1 MRIAYYLIT
10 TTACISLSMICQA
23 QTATVYTTAMA
34 NDTRY
39 QKSIISPV
47 KSEQPTE
54 DKYSVYVDPLHHFQ
68 TYIGFGGAITDAS
81 AEVFAKLPKD
91 AQKELLSAY
100 YDKENGLAYNIIRSN
115 IQSCDFSPYS
125 YSYWEE
131 NDISLSSFSIEH
143 DKQYRIPLIKKAIKS
158 IGNGSI
164 FYVAPWSPPL
174 WMKDNRSIIRGGKL
188 LPAYKQLWAECF
200 VQFIKAYEAEGI
212 KVWGLSTQNEP
223 MATQTWESCI
233 YTAQDECDFIK
244 NNLGPTLKKNKL
256 GDKKIIIWDHNRDLI
271 YHRAATILND
281 PEAAKY
287 VWGVGFHWYETWT
300 KSPMYF
306 ENLRRVKESFPDK
319 ELIFTEGCVEK
330 FDLNN
335 INDWSIGERYGYS
348 MINDF
353 NCGTSAWTD
362 WNILLDEKGGPNHV
376 QNYCFAPIHGN
387 TKTGKLMYTNSY
399 YYIGH
404 FSKFIKP
411 GAVRIACASSRAE
424 LYCTAAMNPDNSIV
438 VICMNK
444 ENKEIEFSMQMG
456 DNTYNCILPAHSI
469 STTCIKK

>member
-1 MRIAYYLIT
+1 MT
-10 TTACISLSMICQA
+10 E
-23 QTATVYTTAMA
+23 A
-34 NDTRY
+34 NMC
-39 QKSIISPV
+39 
-47 KSEQPTE
+47 
-54 DKYSVYVDPLHHFQ
+54 
-68 TYIGFGGAITDAS
+68 G
-81 AEVFAKLPKD
+81 
-91 AQKELLSAY
+91 EL
-100 YDKENGLAYNIIRSN
+100 
-115 IQSCDFSPYS
+115 
-125 YSYWEE
+125 
-131 NDISLSSFSIEH
+131 
-143 DKQYRIPLIKKAIKS
+143 IPLVR
-158 IGNGSI
+158 N
-164 FYVAPWSPPL
+164 
-174 WMKDNRSIIRGGKL
+174 MD
-188 LPAYKQLWAECF
+188 
-200 VQFIKAYEAEGI
+200 
-212 KVWGLSTQNEP
+212 
-223 MATQTWESCI
+223 
-233 YTAQDECDFIK
+233 K
-244 NNLGPTLKKNKL
+244 N
-256 GDKKIIIWDHNRDLI
+256 
-271 YHRAATILND
+271 
-281 PEAAKY
+281 
-287 VWGVGFHWYETWT
+287 
-300 KSPMYF
+300 PMYF
-306 ENLRRVKESFPDK
+306 ENLRRVKESF
-319 ELIFTEGCVEK
+319 LIKLVFTEGCVEK

-387 TKTGKLMYTNSY
+387 IKTGKLMYTNSY